1 MKYKPINR
9 TFKITNKIT
18 LYTLSYE
25 DRYTLYLDFCDIDLL
40 YYKSDYST
48 PTFVYKNLFIDA
60 YFFNFTS
67 CSIYIYIIDPNSI
80 KYV

>member
-1 MKYKPINR
+1 MKYKPING
-9 TFKITNKIT
+9 TFRITNKIT
-18 LYTLSYE
+18 LYKSTRD
-25 DRYTLYLDFCDIDLL
+25 DRYTSDFCEIDLL
-40 YYKSDYST
+40 YYKNSSNHI
-48 PTFVYKNLFIDA
+48 FVYKNLFIDA